1 MNRKFSISL
10 ERLTEWFEIDIS
22 VNSANDRNVDFKG
35 LLDSLTNCSKLRYLQ
50 FDWNWHIWK
59 LTNQNFSREYCID
72 PKNKSKARVRP
83 NKFVTERKV
92 VLQLRKML
100 VFIFQKE

>member
-50 FDWNWHIWK
+50 FD
-59 LTNQNFSREYCID
+59 
-72 PKNKSKARVRP
+72 
-83 NKFVTERKV
+83 
-92 VLQLRKML
+92 
-100 VFIFQKE
+100 